1 MEGVGVGVSVFVGVT
16 PAGVVLGVGVG
27 VGVAQPKGTTTPLN
41 ISVLVYPEPNNE
53 VSTKMLNG
61 PKAFELDAN
70 LTMYVVHVVA
80 LTCCVI
86 EVSSQPGAL
95 FTTKIL

>member
-1 MEGVGVGVSVFVGVT
+1 
-16 PAGVVLGVGVG
+16 
-27 VGVAQPKGTTTPLN
+27 
-41 ISVLVYPEPNNE
+41 
-53 VSTKMLNG
+53 MLNG

-86 EVSSQPGAL
+86 EVSLQPGAL